1 MPIRRDWSPEDSSL
15 YKRNDSYHQL
25 GSFLLH
31 PVLRRPVFSIITF
44 AGFIE
49 LGPVL
54 HPVRHDLDLILG
66 LSFGIGP
73 TVLLETSQGS
83 FRMDSVRSLFSF
95 FIGNNAIFK
104 DIRSDMLYEAM
115 SLLEQRGP

>member
-1 MPIRRDWSPEDSSL
+1 MVLSVPVL
-15 YKRNDSYHQL
+15 CFNQL
-25 GSFLLH
+25 ILENFRHNLLPVLH

-73 TVLLETSQGS
+73 TVLLETSLVS
-83 FRMDSVRSLFSF
+83 FRMDSVRSLFTF
-95 FIGNNAIFK
+95 FIGNNAILK
-104 DIRSDMLYEAM
+104 T
-115 SLLEQRGP
+115 